1 MNELNRRTFTRHS
14 LGSLLTFSMIETLC
28 SHDLFAEKV
37 KPITAKWL
45 TRINQLAL
53 EVKDQQL
60 LQTKWQE
67 QVESLLG
74 EVDLRDLLQ
83 LIDFDRLTKNLQY
96 VDNGA
101 RSIRFKFPDNSSLP
115 TKVAFGKQI
124 FALKNNRSVVPHGHN
139 NMTTAFLVLKGTFHG
154 RHYDRI
160 EDLEDHFIIRPTID
174 RSFNPG
180 EHSSISDVK
189 DNIHWFKCTS
199 NKGFLFNI
207 HVNDVTSDSNP
218 LSRRVY
224 LDPNGEKLSDGL
236 VRAPRIRYKQAHQ
249 LYG

>member
-74 EVDLRDLLQ
+74 KVDLRDLLQ
-83 LIDFDRLTKNLQY
+83 FSECDRL
-96 VDNGA
+96 
-101 RSIRFKFPDNSSLP
+101 S
-115 TKVAFGKQI
+115 
-124 FALKNNRSVVPHGHN
+124 
-139 NMTTAFLVLKGTFHG
+139 
-154 RHYDRI
+154 
-160 EDLEDHFIIRPTID
+160 
-174 RSFNPG
+174 
-180 EHSSISDVK
+180 
-189 DNIHWFKCTS
+189 
-199 NKGFLFNI
+199 
-207 HVNDVTSDSNP
+207 
-218 LSRRVY
+218 
-224 LDPNGEKLSDGL
+224 
-236 VRAPRIRYKQAHQ
+236 
-249 LYG
+249 

>member
-83 LIDFDRLTKNLQY
+83 LIDFDRLTNNLQY

-124 FALKNNRSVVPHGHN
+124 FALKNNRSVVPHGHD

-207 HVNDVTSDSNP
+207 HVNDVTSDSNT